1 MRIKALFSLCRRQFA
16 NDRDASLLAIALGLV
31 LLQYEADV
39 HHLIDLS
46 PMSALRHHVEC
57 LEMADTC
64 ARTIEVRL
72 EYGLHTLFPFS
83 YEKVGQDPEI
93 FAFICDVFDCLAQNG
108 DESIPFAQI
117 VDNML
122 QIASSREKRGRDS
135 VTPDALAALVVKLV
149 SPSSEMTLYDPCCG
163 YANCLKTAALTC
175 RCRVAGQEL
184 NPIVRAVAM
193 MNLVIHGIDA
203 HDIWLGDV
211 FSNPQNILDGKLV
224 RYDAVLVNP
233 GFWAPSWNQ
242 NIIDATPGAV
252 GKMTPDMDPWHRFD
266 DGVPSASKFDYA
278 FFHHAIRCVQY
289 NGIIVSIF
297 PMGTLFRS
305 SVEAKSRMRW
315 LEAGLL
321 DAVIKLPARL
331 YDVTPEPVCIVIMRL
346 GLLPRDVYFV
356 DASALG
362 SPDVGSKTRH
372 TMTPEAI
379 EKIVSAYRARVDLPK
394 FGRNVSLAEIRQ
406 NEYNLNVSRYMG
418 LGETDNVLDQEAI
431 EEEIF
436 YIESRLD
443 VIREEMDK
451 LAEKFDATW
460 QCGENKR

>member
-16 NDRDASLLAIALGLV
+16 NDRDGSLLAIALGLV

-39 HHLIDLS
+39 HQLIDLS
-46 PMSALRHHVEC
+46 PMSSLHHHVQC

-64 ARTIEVRL
+64 ARTLEVKL
-72 EYGLHTLFPFS
+72 EYGLHTLFPLS
-83 YEKVGQDPEI
+83 YEKVGQEPEV
-93 FAFICDVFDCLAQNG
+93 FAFICDVLDCLEQNG

-117 VDNML
+117 GDNML

-135 VTPDALAALVVKLV
+135 VTPDSLAALVVKLV
-149 SPSSEMTLYDPCCG
+149 SPTSKMTLYDPCCG
-163 YANCLKTAALTC
+163 YANCLKTAALAC
-175 RCRVAGQEL
+175 GCRVAGQER
-184 NPIVRAVAM
+184 NPIVRSVAM
-193 MNLVIHGIDA
+193 MNLVLHDIDA

-211 FSNPQNILDGKLV
+211 FSNPQNILDGDLV
-224 RYDAVLVNP
+224 RYDAVLANP
-233 GFWAPSWNQ
+233 VFWAPSWNQ
-242 NIIDATPGAV
+242 SIIDATPGAV

-278 FFHHAIRCVQY
+278 FFHHAIRCVQD

-321 DAVIKLPARL
+321 DAVIKLPVRL

-346 GLLPRDVYFV
+346 GLPPRDVYFV
-356 DASALG
+356 DASSLG
-362 SPDVGSKTRH
+362 TPDVGSKTRH
-372 TMTPEAI
+372 TMSPDAI
-379 EKIVSAYRARVDLPK
+379 EKIVSAYRSRADVPA

-406 NEYNLNVSRYMG
+406 NEYNLNVSRY
-418 LGETDNVLDQEAI
+418 LCVGEPDNAFDQEAI

-443 VIREEMDK
+443 VIREEMDR
-451 LAEKFDATW
+451 LAEKFESTM
-460 QCGENKR
+460 K